1 MENSIAIQANKEKI
15 GTLLAY
21 IGEKI
26 PNLKLRKL
34 IKLVFLIDERSVK
47 EKGYPLTWLDYYAWK
62 KGPVAREIF
71 DIKHGGG
78 LFSQFINV
86 NKNEEGGKYIITP
99 NRLFDIEKGMMKFSQ
114 NQIDLVDA
122 VLREN
127 GDADADSLT
136 EITHKEDGLWASTV
150 KKYNLSFEDDQQSEI
165 KVDLISLIDK
175 ESEIYQ
181 DYIEAFDNLCFAAS
195 LNN

>member
-71 DIKHGGG
+71 DIKNDGG
-78 LFSQFINV
+78 LFSQFIDV
-86 NKNEEGGKYIITP
+86 NKNDNDGKYIITP
-99 NRLFDIEKGMMKFSQ
+99 NSLFDIEKGLMKFSQ
-114 NQIDLVDA
+114 NQIDLVDS

-127 GDADADSLT
+127 GEADADSLT
-136 EITHKEDGLWASTV
+136 EMTHKEDGLWALTV
-150 KKYNLSFEDDQQSEI
+150 KENNLSFEDNQQSEI
-165 KVDLISLIDK
+165 KVNLISLIDK
-175 ESEIYQ
+175 ESEVYQ